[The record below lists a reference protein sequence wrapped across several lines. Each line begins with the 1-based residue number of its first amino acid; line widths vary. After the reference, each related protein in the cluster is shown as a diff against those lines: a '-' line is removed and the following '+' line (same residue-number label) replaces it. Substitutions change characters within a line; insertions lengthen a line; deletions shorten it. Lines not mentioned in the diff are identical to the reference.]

1 MTAAIALPRLQGLLR
16 TELKLL
22 VRMWV
27 LASAAIVTVL
37 WSVAV
42 QLVPAEARGVVVP
55 LILLMD
61 LAALGFYFIPSL
73 MVLERAE
80 GISSAMRVTPARAGE
95 RLAVRVIAL
104 TAASLLAAL
113 VLVLASGHG
122 PMPIVLL
129 GVASTSVTFALLAVV
144 MVGPFDTLTAYMV
157 RVPLV
162 AVPLLLPA
170 LLAHLGIW
178 DGWLLQLSPATGQ
191 MELMSGV
198 VTLPLLAWQLAWI
211 AALWLLAQRAVL
223 APLRPMRVEAARRS
237 VARTRSAS
245 SFSVWQAIASFA
257 RTDRATLLRDP
268 LVLMIVGGVPALA
281 IGARLVGTIGAGWIR
296 DRFGVEIGP
305 YLPVIWAL
313 TLVLHTPLM
322 FGSLVGL
329 LFLEDRDARLL
340 PVLATTRAS
349 IATLVGY
356 RLGALVLATAVMLPI
371 GFAIAGVSHPAG
383 WIGLAAAVVAAAALA
398 PLPALAMAALSPNRA
413 AGMALMKVIGLPF
426 YLPLAAWFIGLPWV
440 VAFGLLPSSWSLWA
454 LWAGSVATALAAAA
468 MGVAISVAA
477 CAVLVRRLVPPGGGV
492 R

>member
-1 MTAAIALPRLQGLLR
+1 MTSLVVLPRMRGLLR
-16 TELKLL
+16 TELRLL

-27 LASAAIVTVL
+27 LASAALVTLL
-37 WSVAV
+37 WSAAA
-42 QLVPAEARGVVVP
+42 QLVPADARATVVP

-80 GISSAMRVTPARAGE
+80 GISSAMRVTPARASE
-95 RLAVRVIAL
+95 RLAVRVGAL
-104 TAASLLAAL
+104 TAASLLAAIIL
-113 VLVLASGHG
+113 LLASGHG
-122 PMPIVLL
+122 PMPTVLL

-170 LLAHLGIW
+170 LVAHLGIW
-178 DGWLLQLSPATGQ
+178 DAWFLQLSPATGA
-191 MELMSGV
+191 MAFMSG
-198 VTLPLLAWQLAWI
+198 TFSWLGLAWQLAWI
-211 AALWLLAQRAVL
+211 GGLWLLAQRAVV
-223 APLRPMRVEAARRS
+223 APLRPTRIEAVRRA
-237 VARTRSAS
+237 VAATRSDAG
-245 SFSVWQAIASFA
+245 FSTWRAIRSFA

-281 IGARLVGTIGAGWIR
+281 IGARLVGTFGAGWIA

-313 TLVLHTPLM
+313 ALVLHTPLM

-349 IATLVGY
+349 TATLLAY
-356 RLGALVLATAVMLPI
+356 RLGALVLATAIMLPI
-371 GFAIAGVSHPAG
+371 GMAIAGVTHPAG
-383 WIGLAAAVVAAAALA
+383 WVGWLATTVAAAALA
-398 PLPALAMAALSPNRA
+398 PVPALAMAALAPNRA

-426 YLPLAAWFIGLPWV
+426 YLPLAAWFIGLPWAAALGV
-440 VAFGLLPSSWSLWA
+440 VPSTWSLWA
-454 LWAGSVATALAAAA
+454 LWADSGATSLAAGAGGIAVSAA
-468 MGVAISVAA
+468 ASA
-477 CAVLVRRLVPPGGGV
+477 LLLRRLLRPAGGV

>member
-1 MTAAIALPRLQGLLR
+1 VTAALALPRVRGLLR
-16 TELKLL
+16 TELRLL

-27 LASAAIVTVL
+27 LGSAAVVTVL
-37 WSVAV
+37 WSAAI
-42 QLVPAEARGVVVP
+42 QLVPAEARSVLVP

-80 GISSAMRVTPARAGE
+80 GISSAMRVTPAGAGE
-95 RLAVRVIAL
+95 RLAVRAGAL
-104 TAASLLAAL
+104 TAASLVAAA
-113 VLVLASGHG
+113 VLLLASGHG
-122 PMPIVLL
+122 PMPTVLL

-144 MVGPFDTLTAYMV
+144 MAGPFDTLTAYMV

-170 LLAHLGIW
+170 LLAQLGIW
-178 DGWLLQLSPATGQ
+178 DGWPLQLSPATGQ
-191 MELMSGV
+191 MELMSG
-198 VTLPLLAWQLAWI
+198 TFSWPLLAWQLAWI
-211 AALWLLAQRAVL
+211 IGLWLLARRAVV
-223 APLRPMRVEAARRS
+223 APLRPTRIGSARRS
-237 VARTRSAS
+237 AARSRTGRG
-245 SFSVWQAIASFA
+245 FSTWQAIRSFA

-281 IGARLVGTIGAGWIR
+281 LGARLLATVGTGWIS
-296 DRFGVEIGP
+296 DRFGVDIGP
-305 YLPVIWAL
+305 HLPVVWAL

-340 PVLATTRAS
+340 PVIATTRAS
-349 IATLVGY
+349 TATLVAY

-371 GFAIAGVSHPAG
+371 GFAIAGVTHPAG
-383 WIGLAAAVVAAAALA
+383 GIGLAATVLAAAALA
-398 PLPALAMAALSPNRA
+398 PVPALAMAALSPNRA

-440 VAFGLLPSSWSLWA
+440 VAFGVLPSTWSLWA
-454 LWAGSVATALAAAA
+454 LWADSGVTAVAAAA
-468 MGVAISVAA
+468 AGAAISAGA
-477 CAVLVRRLVPPGGGV
+477 TVLLLRRLG
-492 R
+492 RRMA

>member
-1 MTAAIALPRLQGLLR
+1 MTGVALPRVRGLLR
-16 TELKLL
+16 TELRLL

-27 LASAAIVTVL
+27 LASAAVVTLL
-37 WSVAV
+37 WSAGI
-42 QLVPAEARGVVVP
+42 QLAPVEARGTVVP

-73 MVLERAE
+73 MVLERAD
-80 GISSAMRVTPARAGE
+80 GISSAMRVTPVRADE
-95 RLAVRVIAL
+95 RLAVRTGAL
-104 TAASLLAAL
+104 SAASLLAA
-113 VLVLASGHG
+113 VTLVLASGHG
-122 PMPIVLL
+122 PLPAVLL
-129 GVASTSVTFALLAVV
+129 GVLSTSLTFALLAVA
-144 MVGPFDTLTAYMV
+144 MAGPFDTLTAYMV

-178 DGWLLQLSPATGQ
+178 DGWPLQLSPATGQ
-191 MELMSGV
+191 MALMSGRFSW
-198 VTLPLLAWQLAWI
+198 PLLAWQLVWI
-211 AALWLLAQRAVL
+211 AGLWLLARRAVV
-223 APLRPMRVEAARRS
+223 APLQPARIEAARRAP
-237 VARTRSAS
+237 VRTRTTPGFSA
-245 SFSVWQAIASFA
+245 WQAIRSFA

-281 IGARLVGTIGAGWIR
+281 IGARLLATVGASWIS

-340 PVLATTRAS
+340 PVIATTRAS
-349 IATLVGY
+349 TATLVAY
-356 RLGALVLATAVMLPI
+356 RLGGLVLATAAMVPI

-383 WIGLAAAVVAAAALA
+383 WIGLLATTVAAAALA
-398 PLPALAMAALSPNRA
+398 PVPALAMAALSPNRA

-440 VAFGLLPSSWSLWA
+440 VVFGALPSTWSLWA
-454 LWAGSVATALAAAA
+454 LWAGSPLAAGAAAVVGVATSAGASAL
-468 MGVAISVAA
+468 
-477 CAVLVRRLVPPGGGV
+477 LVRRLAH
-492 R
+492 RMA